1 MRPQRPPVRDIAV
14 VFILGIVGT
23 LIPVIGWLVGV
34 VLVLR
39 ASAWSGREKA
49 MAIVG
54 PVVVLLAV
62 VAVVAIAF
70 GANVRPLPMLAAV
83 PLTTSLSSA
92 IGAIYLAQRLV
103 AHKRAAEAHPS

>member
-103 AHKRAAEAHPS
+103 AHKQAAEAHPS

>member
-14 VFILGIVGT
+14 VFILGVVGT

-103 AHKRAAEAHPS
+103 AHKQAAEAHPS

>member
-14 VFILGIVGT
+14 VFILGVVGT

-54 PVVVLLAV
+54 PVVMLLAV

-103 AHKRAAEAHPS
+103 AHKQAAEAHPS